1 MWITCFSLI
10 CIVLFLFA
18 NDFFQ
23 VCEAGLH
30 ISLGVGWRLFT
41 YLENDC
47 QDLDLRIALQ
57 KDEDLLDPA
66 EQELVVQLRKAQNLE
81 QEAEDLSEEA
91 EHHQIVHDWYCAAA
105 EPGADIEAADI
116 EAPLDIQLAQLRKMI
131 QDHIKSAALK
141 VIQQYFLPMSVLS
154 FFQLVCWKW
163 LN

>member
-1 MWITCFSLI
+1 MCICGSLPSVCFPFFFS
-10 CIVLFLFA
+10 FLA
-18 NDFFQ
+18 DDFFQ

-30 ISLGVGWRLFT
+30 ISLGVGLRLFT

-105 EPGADIEAADI
+105 EPGADLEAADT
-116 EAPLDIQLAQLRKMI
+116 EVPLDIQLAQMRKII
-131 QDHIKSAALK
+131 QDHIKSAASK
-141 VIQQYFLPMSVLS
+141 VIQQYSSSCNIV
-154 FFQLVCWKW
+154 QWKLCSQW
-163 LN
+163 